1 MKIYEVKLSR
11 KKSKKFQYKF
21 RSIQLLRDIIDSKF
35 IKFAFIGA
43 FCTALN
49 LGLLYLLTSIA
60 KLNYIISTLIAL
72 IAINFIGFYLNKYY
86 TFKTDQKRFLPELWK
101 YYSVMLSSFILNL
114 FFMFVLVQLFN
125 MWYIYA
131 SLTITLGFLFY
142 NFFMHK
148 NWSFK

>member
-1 MKIYEVKLSR
+1 MSWREVNLVKR
-11 KKSKKFQYKF
+11 RAKKFNYKF
-21 RSIQLLRDIIDSKF
+21 RNTHFLKDIVNIKF

-49 LGLLYLLTSIA
+49 LVVLYLLTSVA

-72 IAINFIGFYLNKYY
+72 IAINFIGFYLNKHY
-86 TFKTDQKRFLPELWK
+86 TFKTDQKRFLQEIWK

-125 MWYIYA
+125 VWYIYA
-131 SLTITLGFLFY
+131 SLTISLGFLFY
-142 NFFMHK
+142 NFLTHK